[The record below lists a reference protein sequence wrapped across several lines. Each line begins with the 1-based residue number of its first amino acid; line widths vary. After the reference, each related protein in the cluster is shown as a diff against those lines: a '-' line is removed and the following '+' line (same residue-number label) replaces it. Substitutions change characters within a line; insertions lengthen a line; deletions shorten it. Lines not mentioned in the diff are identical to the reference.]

1 MLIIIPMLITN
12 QWNLINILL
21 ILPILE
27 TSVISRLNKSLL
39 ATLWLFCSINPS
51 FDDAKAHHFGNS
63 STKISPQSVQDN
75 SYDSDGSKLNALLNV
90 SWNKNLCLQANFKN
104 PSVNLWGF
112 SAQGKEKINRLRPEN
127 TAHKSIIAYCIKSR
141 HISEIKGRFSEETV
155 R

>member
-1 MLIIIPMLITN
+1 MKLRKLS
-12 QWNLINILL
+12 ILFVSSSF
-21 ILPILE
+21 IRSKQANCKMSNSRVN
-27 TSVISRLNKSLL
+27 TYVSRLNQSLL
-39 ATLWLFCSINPS
+39 ARLWLFCSINPS

-127 TAHKSIIAYCIKSR
+127 TAHKSISSIIAYCIKSR
-141 HISEIKGRFSEETV
+141 HI
-155 R
+155 